1 MRNNKDYVW
10 AILLIFLGSVLLLNT
25 TGILDWNV
33 WLYIASYWPIFLILG
48 GLKLILGRSLV
59 STILLSIL
67 ALVAFSWIGIC
78 SYNNE
83 VENPLPFF
91 ERMGKFCI
99 SKQIETS
106 ENLTEKEFTVD
117 TDGYEGVQE
126 LDYDINLGISEFS
139 ITDGSEEYLFL
150 NAKYPT
156 QFQEPSI
163 GSKVINEKLYITV
176 KEVGS
181 STFSPVNFKT
191 PTYTLVFGSELPS
204 NIKIDNGVGRGSVN
218 FESQLINKLRIDTGT
233 GDMNVKLSFDSIP
246 SEELELNVGT
256 GKMTLTLP
264 FDVGYEIDY
273 SLGIGSINLGDRSIS
288 GFDKDEDEAQSGNY
302 NTANKTLKIK
312 ADVGVGQLVIN

>member
-59 STILLSIL
+59 STILLSLL

-83 VENPLPFF
+83 VENPGPFF
-91 ERMGKFCI
+91 ERMGKFCV
-99 SKQIETS
+99 SRQIEKS
-106 ENLTEKEFTVD
+106 QDLTEKEFTVD
-117 TDGYEGVQE
+117 TEGYEGVEE
-126 LDYDINLGISEFS
+126 LEYDINLGVSEFS
-139 ITDGSEEYLFL
+139 ITDDSEQYLFV
-150 NAKYPT
+150 NAKYPP
-156 QFQEPSI
+156 QYEEPSI
-163 GSKVINEKLYITV
+163 SSKVTNKKLYITF

-181 STFSPVNFKT
+181 SGFSPVNFTT
-191 PTYTLVFGSELPS
+191 PKYTLVTGSELHS
-204 NIKIDNGVGRGSVN
+204 NFKIDNGVGRGSVN
-218 FESQLINKLRIDTGT
+218 FDTQLINKLRIDTGT
-233 GDMNVKLSFDSIP
+233 GDMNVELGFDSIP
-246 SEELELNVGT
+246 TEELSLNVGT
-256 GKMTLTLP
+256 GKITLTLP

-273 SLGIGSINLGDRSIS
+273 RLGIGTINLGDRSIS
-288 GFDKDEDEAQSGNY
+288 GFDKDADEALSANY
-302 NTANKTLKIK
+302 NTANKILKIK